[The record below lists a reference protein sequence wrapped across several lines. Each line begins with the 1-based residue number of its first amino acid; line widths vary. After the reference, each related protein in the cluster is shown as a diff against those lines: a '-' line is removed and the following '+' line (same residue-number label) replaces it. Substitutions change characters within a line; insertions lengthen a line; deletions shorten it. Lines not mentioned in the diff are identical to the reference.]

1 MNYEVVSFYF
11 HFSDEE
17 TETQGRNF
25 PSASQLVWGNFGT
38 PTQVSCA
45 LSTVLG
51 CLSPILLAV
60 PKSPGPKD
68 FRVMVGAQVG
78 VLGQN
83 KECRPQYSAI
93 QRAQ

>member
-17 TETQGRNF
+17 TETQGKNF
-25 PSASQLVWGNFGT
+25 PNASQLVWGNVGT

-60 PKSPGPKD
+60 PKSPRPKD
-68 FRVMVGAQVG
+68 FRVMVGAQVD

-83 KECRPQYSAI
+83 
-93 QRAQ
+93 